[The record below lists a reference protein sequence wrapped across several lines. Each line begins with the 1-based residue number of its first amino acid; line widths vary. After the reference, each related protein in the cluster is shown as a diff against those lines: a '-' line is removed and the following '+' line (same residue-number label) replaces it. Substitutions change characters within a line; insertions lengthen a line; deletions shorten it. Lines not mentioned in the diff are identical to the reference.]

1 MFMGI
6 GLFTSTSGIV
16 AAWMLGDS
24 FKTDAKKKWQSAKV
38 KPANTLHPKKNST
51 LKANSAINL
60 RDDTK
65 QTRRRIFKM
74 L

>member
-24 FKTDAKKKWQSAKV
+24 FKTDAKKMAERKS
-38 KPANTLHPKKNST
+38 
-51 LKANSAINL
+51 
-60 RDDTK
+60 
-65 QTRRRIFKM
+65 
-74 L
+74 